1 MNPAYQIRP
10 GPAVFAK
17 TCHGA
22 YVSASTMQK
31 GHWQPAVQLVR
42 STPVFR
48 AARTW
53 DLAKLDEQCA
63 MMLDHVIDARSPHHG
78 ERRPAR

>member
-1 MNPAYQIRP
+1 
-10 GPAVFAK
+10 
-17 TCHGA
+17 
-22 YVSASTMQK
+22 MQK